1 MTFQKDGSWRFIVDL
16 CDARW
21 FDRVNTTQH
30 VTVWIKRNGCKKP
43 MELDISVTAP
53 FLLTTHVR
61 TTTEFTEGGE
71 ETSSVTSFVPFGVL
85 ATLSDVV
92 DDSLHVTSVK
102 LETAQGLRRETLK
115 ETRGLRWLFE
125 GVVDDAFDGRMTV
138 AIAFSLANGP
148 SVTLRQAMA
157 PLTVVASP
165 VTLSVTLSVMQ
176 EKGWKKGGPSDVCV
190 QVTNR
195 SPSTQQVVIQLRKSP
210 TQWVIAGTMEESRIV
225 GASETSDA

>member
-1 MTFQKDGSWRFIVDL
+1 M
-16 CDARW
+16 
-21 FDRVNTTQH
+21 
-30 VTVWIKRNGCKKP
+30 TVWIKRNGCKKP

-92 DDSLHVTSVK
+92 DDLLHVTSVK

-165 VTLSVTLSVMQ
+165 VTLSVMQ

-210 TQWVIAGTMEESRIV
+210 MQWVIAGTMEESRIV
-225 GASETSDA
+225 GANETSDA

>member
-1 MTFQKDGSWRFIVDL
+1 M
-16 CDARW
+16 
-21 FDRVNTTQH
+21 
-30 VTVWIKRNGCKKP
+30 
-43 MELDISVTAP
+43 
-53 FLLTTHVR
+53 
-61 TTTEFTEGGE
+61 
-71 ETSSVTSFVPFGVL
+71 TSSVTSFVPFGVL

-165 VTLSVTLSVMQ
+165 VTLSVTQ

-210 TQWVIAGTMEESRIV
+210 MQWVIAGTMEESRIV